1 MLATE
6 QALALLQKY
15 GWLPKGESLETLAAE
30 VSGVKLDDLVAE
42 YQAFHGLEQTGLI
55 TEDVEMTLT
64 QRFCDVPDRV
74 ASAGSQCKWPMLD
87 VTYSHRLQFPGM
99 SAEECDAAFRAA
111 AESWNAVCGLRLAP
125 GDWSTSNI
133 WAEAARIDGR
143 NGTLAYSYLPCGNV
157 HSRTRLQQRYDTGD
171 GWDRRKLQGVAA
183 HEQGHAIGLD
193 HGPTGALMQP
203 YWNGILTPQKWD
215 IAQVKSR
222 YGNPSA
228 PPSPPSDP
236 PVIYGTFH
244 VLGPGSAKVYEL
256 QHNPS
261 ATSEYLTFHGHKF
274 SPVEVQQ

>member
-15 GWLPKGESLETLAAE
+15 GWLPQGESLETLVGE

-42 YQAFHGLEQTGLI
+42 YQAFHGLEQSGLLTHE
-55 TEDVEMTLT
+55 TEHTLT
-64 QRFCDVPDRV
+64 HRFCDVPDR
-74 ASAGSQCKWPMLD
+74 AQAAGSHCKWPMLD
-87 VTYSHRLQFPGM
+87 VTFAHRLSFSGLSSEQ
-99 SAEECDAAFRAA
+99 CDQAYRAA
-111 AESWNAVCGLRLAP
+111 CDSWNAVCGIRLKP
-125 GDWSTSNI
+125 GEWGRANI

-143 NGTLAYSYLPCGNV
+143 SGTLAWSYLPCNATQ
-157 HSRTRLQQRYDTGD
+157 SSKMQQRYDTGES
-171 GWDRRKLQGVAA
+171 WTARMLQGVAA
-183 HEQGHAIGLD
+183 HEIGHALGLD

-203 YWNGILTPQKWD
+203 YWNGILAPQGWD

-228 PPSPPSDP
+228 PPSPPGDP

-256 QHNPS
+256 QHNPA

-274 SPVEVQQ
+274 SPVEFKP